1 METEMNRL
9 CTAMVMAMA
18 LGVCPA
24 FAQDQQQEDHSAHH
38 PPATTA
44 SDAAK
49 PAEHEHGEG
58 KANPL
63 QDKMK
68 QVEALMQQVQ
78 QASDPAQKRELMTQH
93 LTALNELAQLIR
105 AQRGDMKMSMK
116 EGGKKDMMGGMM
128 KEGGMMSM
136 HKKVEQR
143 LDLLERMME
152 QVIDREVVEESLR

>member
-1 METEMNRL
+1 MNRL
-9 CTAMVMAMA
+9 CTAMVMAVA

-44 SDAAK
+44 PDAAK

-63 QDKMK
+63 LDKIK

-78 QASDPAQKRELMTQH
+78 QASDPAQKRELLSQH
-93 LTALNELAQLIR
+93 LTALSELAQLIR
-105 AQRGDMKMSMK
+105 TQRGDMKMSMK

-152 QVIDREVVEESLR
+152 QIIDREVVEESLR

>member
-1 METEMNRL
+1 
-9 CTAMVMAMA
+9 MAMA

>member
-1 METEMNRL
+1 MNRL
-9 CTAMVMAMA
+9 CIAMALAVA

-38 PPATTA
+38 PPPAPA
-44 SDAAK
+44 APDAAK

-78 QASDPAQKRELMTQH
+78 QASDPAQKRELLSQH

-105 AQRGDMKMSMK
+105 AQRGDVKMSMK
-116 EGGKKDMMGGMM
+116 ESGKKDMMGGMM

-152 QVIDREVVEESLR
+152 QVIDREVAEESLR